1 MTAKLEKSVTVALNK
16 CLEGFEVNIL
26 NPAGHYP
33 LISIPFGITR
43 IVYGN
48 MQTATAMLATTINLT
63 EYFLRKSISAVR
75 IDRDNLQPGDVN
87 IREEVADLTKCFLRV
102 WRSCS
107 YIPHGIAN
115 IARGCLEVSCVL
127 GPLLSEFDSTPNN
140 RYSYSPLS

>member
-1 MTAKLEKSVTVALNK
+1 MAVTLNK

-26 NPAGHYP
+26 NIAGHYP
-33 LISIPFGITR
+33 LISIPSGITR

-48 MQTATAMLATTINLT
+48 IQTATAMLATTINLS
-63 EYFLRKSISAVR
+63 EYCLRKSFSVIR
-75 IDRDNLQPGDVN
+75 IDRDNIQPNDAQ
-87 IREEVADLTKCFLRV
+87 IREEIADLTRCFSRV

-127 GPLLSEFDSTPNN
+127 GPFLSEFDSTPNN
-140 RYSYSPLS
+140 RYSYNPLN